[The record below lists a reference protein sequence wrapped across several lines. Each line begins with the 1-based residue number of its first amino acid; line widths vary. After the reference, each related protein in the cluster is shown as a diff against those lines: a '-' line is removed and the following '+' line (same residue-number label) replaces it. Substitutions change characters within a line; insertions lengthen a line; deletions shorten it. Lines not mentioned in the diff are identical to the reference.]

1 MASKFLNIS
10 TDNTLGGNSPSYN
23 KAVSEKAIKEY
34 VDNNVGSILPNQT
47 GQSGKFLTT
56 NGSTANWAKVQGT
69 VIYRDWT
76 GA

>member
-1 MASKFLNIS
+1 MASKFLNLS

-34 VDNNVGSILPNQT
+34 VDNNKGDTLPSQSGN
-47 GQSGKFLTT
+47 SGKFLTT
-56 NGSTANWAKVQGT
+56 NGSSASWTKVQGT